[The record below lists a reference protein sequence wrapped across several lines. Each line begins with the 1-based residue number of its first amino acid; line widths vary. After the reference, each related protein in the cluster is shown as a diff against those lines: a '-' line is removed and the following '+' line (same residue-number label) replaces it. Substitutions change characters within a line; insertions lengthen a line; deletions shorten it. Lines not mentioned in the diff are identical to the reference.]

1 MAGKEY
7 EVGGS
12 IIHSANLLMTEL
24 LEETGKKIYNSI
36 KLRVAD
42 KSLEKDV
49 SHIYLYCSTGLHKKD
64 NGKVEGE
71 MRFSIVT
78 KEGVVY
84 QEHKSSIL
92 NTILMVWRYG
102 LISLYKL
109 NNYVG
114 NMLDNF
120 ARY

>member
-1 MAGKEY
+1 M
-7 EVGGS
+7 VR
-12 IIHSANLLMTEL
+12 
-24 LEETGKKIYNSI
+24 IY
-36 KLRVAD
+36 
-42 KSLEKDV
+42 SLEKDA
-49 SHIYLYCSTGLHKKD
+49 SHIYLYFSTGLHKKD

-84 QEHKSSIL
+84 QEYKSSIL
-92 NTILMVWRYG
+92 NTILMIWRYG

-120 ARY
+120 ARYSFQNAIYFSISRVFKYK